1 MSETILLSTLAL
13 EIGLAAGYALAWR
26 DRFIREGRAMVMG
39 MLEALFRT
47 RRDAA

>member
-26 DRFIREGRAMVMG
+26 DRFIREGRAMFMAMVQAITPKK
-39 MLEALFRT
+39 ERA
-47 RRDAA
+47 

>member
-1 MSETILLSTLAL
+1 VSETILLCTLAL

-39 MLEALFRT
+39 MLNAVVRG
-47 RRDAA
+47 

>member
-1 MSETILLSTLAL
+1 MNDTILLCTLTA
-13 EIGLAAGYALAWR
+13 EIALAAGYALAWR
-26 DRFIREGRAMVMG
+26 DRFVREGRAMVMG